1 MTMSM
6 FSWVYPSRYLS
17 WEATDN
23 CKSSDYP
30 LKIYRYVPSEV
41 VKIEQAI
48 LQFSIEKY
56 RAFTYEKHIVLDDM
70 EDNWSNWVGYWD
82 GVDGQRG
89 GGHVGDSS
97 LKLEVDYDRDTYDWA
112 KWENTSET
120 FDLSKITG
128 TSSGTPT
135 KGFISYWI
143 YHTDLT
149 RFTSPPTDQWEFVI
163 GNQSGGGTA
172 EYDLKKGNIISE
184 DSWQLVT
191 FPLSNPQTAD
201 ANIDWT
207 NIDYMCFQ
215 QEHTNNADFTVY
227 IDQLEAYSTI
237 LDIKELDY
245 SNPSVSIKINGTDRT
260 SALGGPW
267 TSNQNNIDIAQY
279 LSIGQWNTVELIPN
293 QLMRLSASVIVTAI
307 V

>member
-23 CKSSDYP
+23 CKSSTYP
-30 LKIYRYVPSEV
+30 LKMYRYIPSEAI
-41 VKIEQAI
+41 KIEQAI
-48 LQFSIEKY
+48 LRFSIEKY

-70 EDNWSNWVGYWD
+70 EDNWSNWV
-82 GVDGQRG
+82 
-89 GGHVGDSS
+89 
-97 LKLEVDYDRDTYDWA
+97 KLEVDYDLDTYDWA

-120 FDLSKITG
+120 FNLSKITG
-128 TSSGTPT
+128 TDSGMPIQ
-135 KGFISYWI
+135 GFISYWI
-143 YHTDLT
+143 YHNDLT
-149 RFTSPPTDQWEFVI
+149 RFPGPPNDQWEFII

-172 EYDLKKGNIISE
+172 QYSLKKGNIVSE

-191 FPLSNPQTAD
+191 FPLSNPQVGGT
-201 ANIDWT
+201 NVDWT
-207 NIDYMCFQ
+207 NIDYMCFRQ
-215 QEHTNNADFTVY
+215 NHTNDANFIVY
-227 IDQLEAYSTI
+227 IDQLTAYSTI

-279 LSIGQWNTVELIPN
+279 LNTGAWNTIELIPN
-293 QLMRLSASVIVTAI
+293 QLLRLNASVLVT
-307 V
+307 VVV